1 MILTPNQLSY
11 ALRDLNTKPNT
22 TTNDQ
27 AATQIKSNSTM
38 SCPHPFLVDQRAY
51 IPRPNSASSNRSSTS
66 TSTSSSSSRST
77 FSSSSEMYYANTVTS
92 HEQAR
97 TRAHATAL
105 QSLIQ
110 SPRPCVSTPHNKNQ
124 TQRAGEISESILQ
137 AITSSTL
144 QFGSVSP
151 RSSRQAASIEE
162 KKARGKGMMAK
173 IFQG

>member
-11 ALRDLNTKPNT
+11 ALKDLNTKPNT
-22 TTNDQ
+22 TTNNQ

-51 IPRPNSASSNRSSTS
+51 IPRPTSASSNRSSTS
-66 TSTSSSSSRST
+66 TSTSSST
-77 FSSSSEMYYANTVTS
+77 FSSSSEMYHPSSTAS

-97 TRAHATAL
+97 ARAHATAL

-110 SPRPCVSTPHNKNQ
+110 SPRPCVSNPHNDNQ
-124 TQRAGEISESILQ
+124 TQRANEISESILQ
-137 AITSSTL
+137 ATTSSTF

-162 KKARGKGMMAK
+162 KKARRKGMMAR
-173 IFQG
+173 IF